1 MFIEKF
7 NVLLF
12 NRDVLSKQQHYEWGL
27 RALKTILRGCGSL
40 LQKEKKSEAKSEELF
55 DNFMVYF

>member
-1 MFIEKF
+1 MFVENF
-7 NVLLF
+7 DFLLF

-40 LQKEKKSEAKSEELF
+40 LQKEKKSEAKSEKFF
-55 DNFMVYF
+55 DNIWCTF